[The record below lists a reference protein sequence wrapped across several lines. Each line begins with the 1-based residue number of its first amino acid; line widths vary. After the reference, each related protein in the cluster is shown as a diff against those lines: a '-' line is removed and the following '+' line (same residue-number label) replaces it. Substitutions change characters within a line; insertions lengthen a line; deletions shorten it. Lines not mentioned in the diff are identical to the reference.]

1 MKSEKNNFIA
11 KCALL
16 IVVVAIAV
24 ISLYYG
30 VIDKKTEEA
39 EGSYPKTT
47 YEILAVKDF
56 DISYPATPY
65 ELLKTYNKYLKYM
78 YNSET
83 SDDELEVLVDKI
95 RCMWSDEWLELNERD
110 MHVSNMRAEIDKFQ
124 EDGKV
129 MSNYTVS
136 DSSTVKEFTSKDGR
150 EGCTLVSS
158 YLYTIKKSTSKVYM
172 TYYFLKENGRW
183 KILYYE
189 LTDES
194 GNKIISREAE

>member
-1 MKSEKNNFIA
+1 MKSVKNNFIA

-16 IVVVAIAV
+16 VIVIAIG
-24 ISLYYG
+24 IIGLFYG
-30 VIDKKTEEA
+30 VVDKKADESDDE
-39 EGSYPKTT
+39 SFPKTT
-47 YEILAVKDF
+47 YEILAAKDF
-56 DISYPATPY
+56 ETSYPATPY

-78 YNSET
+78 YNSDTTPE
-83 SDDELEVLVDKI
+83 ELEVLVDKI
-95 RCMWSDEWLELNERD
+95 RCMWSDEWLALNERD
-110 MHVSNMRAEIDKFQ
+110 AHVANMRAEVDQFQ

-136 DSSTVKEFTSKDGR
+136 DSATEKEFTSKDGR

-172 TYYFLKENGRW
+172 MYYFLKEDGKW

-194 GNKIISREAE
+194 GNKI